1 MSTDKEIIIDL
12 TYLKEVA
19 TGDTE
24 FIIEMIDIF
33 LLQTP
38 GYVEQLTAAVEQ
50 KDWTKI
56 ADLSHKIKP
65 TFAFMGVESAKN
77 SLQEIETKSRNQE
90 DYDGI
95 VLEYNKMIPVFKV
108 IFLKLED
115 KKIELLAEG

>member
-12 TYLKEVA
+12 SYLKEVA

-33 LLQTP
+33 LMQTP
-38 GYVEQLTAAVEQ
+38 GYVEQLTAAIDL
-50 KDWTKI
+50 KDWTKM

-65 TFAFMGVESAKN
+65 TLAFMGVESAKN
-77 SLQEIETKSRNQE
+77 TLQEIETKSRNQE

-95 VLEYNKMIPVFKV
+95 VSEYNDMKQVFKV

>member
-38 GYVEQLTAAVEQ
+38 GYVEQLTAAVDQ
-50 KDWTKI
+50 KDWIKM

-65 TFAFMGVESAKN
+65 TLAFMGVESAKN
-77 SLQEIETKSRNQE
+77 TLQEIETKSRNQE

-95 VLEYNKMIPVFKV
+95 VSEYNKMIPVFKV

>member
-12 TYLKEVA
+12 SYLKEVA

-38 GYVEQLTAAVEQ
+38 GYVEQLTAAIDL
-50 KDWTKI
+50 KDWTKM

-65 TFAFMGVESAKN
+65 TLAFMGVESAKN
-77 SLQEIETKSRNQE
+77 TLQEIETKSRNQE

-95 VLEYNKMIPVFKV
+95 VSEYNNMKQVFKV

>member
-1 MSTDKEIIIDL
+1 MSIEKEIIIDL
-12 TYLKEVA
+12 SYLKEVA

-24 FIIEMIDIF
+24 FIIEMIDVF

-38 GYVEQLTAAVEQ
+38 GYIEQLTAAIDQ
-50 KDWTKI
+50 KDWTKM

-65 TFAFMGVESAKN
+65 TFTFMGVMSAKD
-77 SLQEIETKSRNQE
+77 SLQMIETKSRNQE
-90 DYDGI
+90 DYDEI
-95 VLEYNKMIPVFKV
+95 VSEYNKMKQIFKV

>member
-38 GYVEQLTAAVEQ
+38 GYVEQLTVAIDQ
-50 KDWTKI
+50 KDWTKM

-65 TFAFMGVESAKN
+65 TLAFMGVESAKN
-77 SLQEIETKSRNQE
+77 TLQEIETKSRNQE

-95 VLEYNKMIPVFKV
+95 VSEYNNMKQVFKV

>member
-12 TYLKEVA
+12 SYLKEVA

-38 GYVEQLTAAVEQ
+38 GYVEQLTAAIDQ
-50 KDWTKI
+50 KDWTKM

-65 TFAFMGVESAKN
+65 TLAFMGVESAKN
-77 SLQEIETKSRNQE
+77 TLQEIETKSRNQE

-95 VLEYNKMIPVFKV
+95 VSEYNNMKQVFKV